1 MVDVVDNIDNLDVS
15 PPDVRRGFKNVPDGL
30 PAADLLI
37 FNLCIEAICLAALFN
52 FSCGCVFLVL
62 CSDSTDLYF
71 FKFALNKS
79 WYPSGLKLCAL
90 S

>member
-30 PAADLLI
+30 PAADFFLI
-37 FNLCIEAICLAALFN
+37 IDFIDDICLAALFS

-62 CSDSTDLYF
+62 FSDCTDLYF
-71 FKFALNKS
+71 FKFALNKV
-79 WYPSGLKLCAL
+79 WYSSGLK